1 MLYSCRHRRNVDTE
15 KGDKT
20 GMAAKISVY
29 LSDEVD
35 RDMKLLARHENIK
48 ITELVNRALKMYID
62 SKAAELEFAKK
73 QEQEREEF
81 DRQRNGGV

>member
-1 MLYSCRHRRNVDTE
+1 
-15 KGDKT
+15 
-20 GMAAKISVY
+20 MAAKISVY

-81 DRQRNGGV
+81 DRQQMNTPGQTLVN

>member
-1 MLYSCRHRRNVDTE
+1 
-15 KGDKT
+15 
-20 GMAAKISVY
+20 MAAKISIY
-29 LSDEVD
+29 LPDETD

-62 SKAAELEFAKK
+62 NKAPELEFAKK

-81 DRQRNGGV
+81 DRQRNGTSIL

>member
-1 MLYSCRHRRNVDTE
+1 
-15 KGDKT
+15 
-20 GMAAKISVY
+20 MAAKISIY

-48 ITELVNRALKMYID
+48 ITEFVNRALKLYIN

-73 QEQEREEF
+73 QELEREEF
-81 DRQRNGGV
+81 TRQRNVLSIP

>member
-1 MLYSCRHRRNVDTE
+1 
-15 KGDKT
+15 
-20 GMAAKISVY
+20 MAAKISIY
-29 LSDEVD
+29 LPDETD

-62 SKAAELEFAKK
+62 SRSAELEFAKK

-81 DRQRNGGV
+81 TRQQNGDIL

>member
-1 MLYSCRHRRNVDTE
+1 
-15 KGDKT
+15 
-20 GMAAKISVY
+20 MAAKISVY

-81 DRQRNGGV
+81 DRQQMNTSGQTLVN

>member
-1 MLYSCRHRRNVDTE
+1 
-15 KGDKT
+15 
-20 GMAAKISVY
+20 MAAKISVY

-48 ITELVNRALKMYID
+48 MSELVKRALKLYID

-81 DRQRNGGV
+81 DRQQMNTPGQTLVN